1 MMKTIQLTLGA
12 LTVLALAGC
21 THPVT
26 PRVEIVRSTEAKSTL
41 GEDTGAS
48 LRLAIENQTYDVDA
62 ARNLRAV
69 TGLDGV
75 AAGIVMDQ
83 YRKSFEKGDGGGT
96 KASVVGTMLGGQSG
110 GR

>member
-26 PRVEIVRSTEAKSTL
+26 L

-48 LRLAIENQTYDVDA
+48 LRLEIENQTYDADA

-83 YRKSFEKGDGGGT
+83 YRKDFEKGESGGT
-96 KASVVGTMLGGQSG
+96 AEPSGVTTTTKVSVVGAMLGGQSG

>member
-1 MMKTIQLTLGA
+1 MKTIQFSLFA

-21 THPVT
+21 SHP
-26 PRVEIVRSTEAKSTL
+26 ITL
-41 GEDTGAS
+41 AEDTGVS
-48 LRLAIENQTYDVDA
+48 LRLAIENQTYDADA
-62 ARNLRAV
+62 EHNLRAV

-83 YRKSFEKGDGGGT
+83 YRKDFEKGESGGT
-96 KASVVGTMLGGQSG
+96 AEPSGVTTTTKVSVVGAMLGGQTG

>member
-1 MMKTIQLTLGA
+1 MKTIQLTLGA

-26 PRVEIVRSTEAKSTL
+26 L
-41 GEDTGAS
+41 GEDTGVS
-48 LRLAIENQTYDVDA
+48 LRLAIENQTYDADA

-75 AAGIVMDQ
+75 AAGIVMNQ
-83 YRKSFEKGDGGGT
+83 YRKSFERGENGGT
-96 KASVVGTMLGGQSG
+96 ADPSGVTATTKVSVVGAMLGGQSG

>member
-75 AAGIVMDQ
+75 AAGTVMNQ
-83 YRKSFEKGDGGGT
+83 YRKSFEKGEGGETGGVIVTTKVGGG
-96 KASVVGTMLGGQSG
+96 
-110 GR
+110 R

>member
-1 MMKTIQLTLGA
+1 MMKTIQLTVGA
-12 LTVLALAGC
+12 LTALALAGC

-26 PRVEIVRSTEAKSTL
+26 LA
-41 GEDTGAS
+41 EDTGVS
-48 LRLAIENQTYDVDA
+48 LRLEIENQTYDADA

-75 AAGIVMDQ
+75 AAGIVVDQ
-83 YRKSFEKGDGGGT
+83 YRKGFEKGEATT
-96 KASVVGTMLGGQSG
+96 KVSVVGAMLGGQSG

>member
-1 MMKTIQLTLGA
+1 MMKRIQLTLGA

-21 THPVT
+21 THPV
-26 PRVEIVRSTEAKSTL
+26 KL
-41 GEDTGAS
+41 GEDTGMS
-48 LRLAIENQTYDVDA
+48 SRLSIENQTYDADA
-62 ARNLRAV
+62 ARNLRPV

-83 YRKSFEKGDGGGT
+83 YRKGFEKGESRETAEPSGVTTTT
-96 KASVVGTMLGGQSG
+96 KVSVVGAMLGGQTG